1 MSRIFSPK
9 IERTTN
15 RNGCNAN
22 KQNKKNKQRGLEIL
36 STKLKGQRKEMG
48 AMQKTRK
55 KMQGFQKHRPPSR
68 QQIRNKVAHSR
79 YETKNRQ
86 S

>member
-1 MSRIFSPK
+1 VQ
-9 IERTTN
+9 
-15 RNGCNAN
+15 C
-22 KQNKKNKQRGLEIL
+22 KQTKQENKQRGLEIL

-48 AMQKTRK
+48 AMQTTARN
-55 KMQGFQKHRPPSR
+55 KMQGFQKHRPASR
-68 QQIRNKVAHSR
+68 QKIRNKVAHSK